1 MGYGAP
7 LKNQNKGYDAQ
18 EKKDLMKMPGD
29 FKQMS
34 KGSWM
39 SKHISSPLAM
49 GMQPEMNGPLDVTKA
64 GQKKILASDANQAF
78 KAAIAKESPTEM
90 HGALHMDKGAPA
102 MNKGSMAYNQG
113 EKDKD
118 DESIA
123 GRLGKR
129 GLNISSKDRRDES
142 LGKYGTRT

>member
-39 SKHISSPLAM
+39 SKHVTRMGGSPLMAAK
-49 GMQPEMNGPLDVTKA
+49 PDFLDLDGDKNTSEPMKEA
-64 GQKKILASDANQAF
+64 AASLAP
-78 KAAIAKESPTEM
+78 KM
-90 HGALHMDKGAPA
+90 HGALHMDKGAPTK
-102 MNKGSMAYNQG
+102 MYGGKTG
-113 EKDKD
+113 EESAKTKKEVKEVKAKAKKD
-118 DESIA
+118 
-123 GRLGKR
+123 
-129 GLNISSKDRRDES
+129 
-142 LGKYGTRT
+142 Y